1 MFEKSKVYNFTV
13 RGLTVCNG
21 MKFFL
26 LSHGGK
32 NTMPE
37 YYQQYQWEFRVP
49 MLPFQEDWEREKYEG
64 KEMECLVTGFNS
76 DLSGRETPFPKLVQA
91 REPLLRKNYVP
102 GNVYPFIVEKNADT
116 TDSSAAPNE
125 SRVRDALGFKHKV
138 RASHPEWHE
147 GQQVNLR
154 VVDISGPHLKFEE
167 DGERIDRTTLFS
179 IGESYEFTIETEEF
193 DSAQN
198 MHFFNLRD
206 TTEHHLLHRFYF
218 KEDRQEGPGDK
229 ITLQLKGFTR
239 SGYLFL
245 ADCAS
250 LDQIPAM
257 ADVEQ
262 AEKGYLGGEDQHLEY
277 KSSFVYTAK
286 GVPDI
291 DNQLD
296 KEIMQQLA
304 GFMNADGGTV
314 CIGYRD
320 DGTVRGIEED
330 LKYINSSNEDEYNDY
345 KLTQDGIKLKFINTI
360 KRKLGKYAC
369 THVTPQLLQKDKFLV
384 CHLHVSPAARLVFW
398 ENEFL
403 FVRCHNSL
411 QTLRGNDLVNYALE
425 RYKFNQAPPADAPA
439 TNPAPPATQTENS
452 PGLDRELKRI
462 AAKQGADVENKT
474 WRYISLYGDGTVS
487 SQPKAADG
495 EDVFLNIAV
504 GDAYK
509 KKSSRL
515 LLCYNNGCVNVL
527 NPAAV
532 VSDKLTK
539 AKRRY
544 ANGYNRDNSCK
555 LIAALICDKDD
566 YLVIRST
573 DSHGKCF
580 IKAVE
585 LKDYKVHSPQSM
597 STQGNKF
604 VDLEYGTPERYQIVQ
619 ASMQSVIYPIL
630 SKPRRYGAGFSMDA
644 QYCREIVDILDKR

>member
-1 MFEKSKVYNFTV
+1 MFEISNVYNFKV
-13 RGLTVCNG
+13 RKLTVCNG

-26 LSHGGK
+26 LSYKGE
-32 NTMPE
+32 TSIPE

-64 KEMECLVTGFNS
+64 KEMECLVTGFNT
-76 DLSGRETPFPKLVQA
+76 DFAGQETLFPKLVQA
-91 REPLLRKNYVP
+91 REPLLRKKYVP
-102 GNVYPFIVEKNADT
+102 GNVYPFKVEKNEDAIA
-116 TDSSAAPNE
+116 SASAPDE
-125 SRVRDALGFKHKV
+125 CCVRDALGFKHKV
-138 RASHPEWHE
+138 RASHPDWHE
-147 GQQVNLR
+147 GQQVMLR
-154 VVDISGPHLKFEE
+154 VDEIRGPHLKFEE
-167 DGERIDRTTLFS
+167 ERECIDRATLFS
-179 IGESYEFTIETEEF
+179 LGESYEFMIETEEF
-193 DSAQN
+193 DPAQN

-250 LDQIPAM
+250 LDQIPTM

-345 KLTQDGIKLKFINTI
+345 ELTQDGIKLKFINTI

-403 FVRCHNSL
+403 FVRCHNSV

-425 RYKFNQAPPADAPA
+425 RYKFNQAPLADAA
-439 TNPAPPATQTENS
+439 GTNPPSPAPQVEDAAR
-452 PGLDRELKRI
+452 LDRELKRI
-462 AAKQGADVENKT
+462 AAKQGTDVENKT
-474 WRYISLYGDGTVS
+474 WRYITFYRDGMVS
-487 SQPKAADG
+487 SQTKEIAG
-495 EDVFLNIAV
+495 EDVFLNIPV
-504 GDAYK
+504 GAAFK

-515 LLCYNNGCVNVL
+515 LLCYDNGCVNVL
-527 NPAAV
+527 NPAAIIKE
-532 VSDKLTK
+532 KLTK
-539 AKRRY
+539 VGKRY
-544 ANGYNRDNSCK
+544 ANGFNRNGGCK
-555 LIAALICDKDD
+555 LIAALVCDKED

-573 DSHGKCF
+573 GPDGKKF
-580 IKAVE
+580 IKAVA
-585 LKDYKVHSPQSM
+585 LKEYSVHSPKSM

-604 VDLEYGTPERYQIVQ
+604 VDLEYGTPERYQTVK
-619 ASMQSVIYPIL
+619 ASMHSVIYPFITPP
-630 SKPRRYGAGFSMDA
+630 KRYGAGYSADA
-644 QYCREIVDILDKR
+644 DYSREAVDMLDKL